1 MRRILYYEHNLYYL
15 LKRRVKIDYKRFNMS
30 ELYNLSAA
38 SIRVI
43 DELTSENIKLK
54 SENAELQ
61 HELSDKKNIIEK
73 MKKEE

>member
-38 SIRVI
+38 AIRVI